1 MEPSS
6 KFRAHPPHYRAA
18 LRLELLQL
26 VSGQAE
32 GELVAAPLVL
42 ELVDA
47 VKDLANRDVE
57 NVSVICKLGKQNV
70 KIAS

>member
-1 MEPSS
+1 M
-6 KFRAHPPHYRAA
+6 
-18 LRLELLQL
+18 
-26 VSGQAE
+26 
-32 GELVAAPLVL
+32 AAPLIL

-70 KIAS
+70 KMASKGLVERQELGNRATKSRWNSE